1 MGVWEEFESPM
12 GTLMGGWEQFG
23 LSLNNY
29 GGWEEFESP
38 MGTAM
43 GGWEEF
49 ESPME
54 TTMGGMGAIWI
65 ITEQLWGL
73 GGI

>member
-1 MGVWEEFESPM
+1 MA
-12 GTLMGGWEQFG
+12 GWEQFG

-43 GGWEEF
+43 GVGRSLNLLWEH
-49 ESPME
+49 
-54 TTMGGMGAIWI
+54 
-65 ITEQLWGL
+65 LWGDGSNL
-73 GGI
+73 DYH